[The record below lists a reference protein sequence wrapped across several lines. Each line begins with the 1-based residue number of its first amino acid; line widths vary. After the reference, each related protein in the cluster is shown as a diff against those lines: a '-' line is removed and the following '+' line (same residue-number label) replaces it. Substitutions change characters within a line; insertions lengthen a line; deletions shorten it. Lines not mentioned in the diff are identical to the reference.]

1 MSKYTFVEFIA
12 AQEGDDFNVIEPS
25 NLTWAESFV
34 KYMGDVGNLFHIG
47 DCTKQNHTCTLCV
60 YELYL
65 KEYREYYFQPESIE
79 LDDYSKSLLIQAH
92 GLPAQLHWDI
102 VKLNKAEEKDFM
114 ERCIK
119 VYWEYYANRV
129 HPDNQQDWNTSQ
141 NILNK

>member
-12 AQEGDDFNVIEPS
+12 AQEGNDFNVIERD
-25 NLTWAESFV
+25 NLIWAKSFV
-34 KYMGDVGNLFHIG
+34 EYMGDVGNLQHIG

-65 KEYREYYFQPESIE
+65 KEYREYFFYPESDE

-102 VKLNKAEEKDFM
+102 VKLNKIEEDDFIK
-114 ERCIK
+114 RCIK
-119 VYWEYYANRV
+119 
-129 HPDNQQDWNTSQ
+129 
-141 NILNK
+141 